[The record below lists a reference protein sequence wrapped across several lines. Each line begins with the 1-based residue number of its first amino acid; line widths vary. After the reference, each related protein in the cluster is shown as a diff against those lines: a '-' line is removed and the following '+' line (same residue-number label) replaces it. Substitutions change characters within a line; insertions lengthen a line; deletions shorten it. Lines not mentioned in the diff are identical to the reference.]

1 MITTAVHHCGAP
13 LFLCA
18 GGVSGA
24 RRECGATRLSAVS
37 GGFRADLPPR
47 LIAPKHPLSQMS
59 LGVSLFFPDRATIF
73 AILSESPAQP
83 NVAGGVALFPGS
95 SDNICDFERMSLS
108 VSLLLPI

>member
-24 RRECGATRLSAVS
+24 YRECGATRLSAVS

-73 AILSESPAQP
+73 AILSE
-83 NVAGGVALFPGS
+83 
-95 SDNICDFERMSLS
+95 CR
-108 VSLLLPI
+108 